1 MGLSLHQWVG
11 KDATAT
17 QGSGTWLGAALRITQ
32 VTAIEMSSD
41 KRLTVRLGSPGCH
54 REQLP
59 GEGRGLP
66 FPGGKRARG
75 APGRWECRE
84 LGLLFQVLPPGS
96 LGLRGAGDERV
107 ERPEKW
113 GARGSEEGWK

>member
-1 MGLSLHQWVG
+1 M
-11 KDATAT
+11 
-17 QGSGTWLGAALRITQ
+17 
-32 VTAIEMSSD
+32 TAIEMSSD
-41 KRLTVRLGSPGCH
+41 KRLTVQLGSPGCH

-66 FPGGKRARG
+66 FPGGKRAGG
-75 APGRWECRE
+75 APSRWECRE
-84 LGLLFQVLPPGS
+84 RGLLFQVLPPGS
-96 LGLRGAGDERV
+96 LGLGGAGDEWV